1 MKEDLVETHVLEQKA
16 LGIVN
21 RLHETAAERQRVYP
35 PHVDA
40 VLVFSG
46 PGTYYDRLKP
56 EQEEWMRWMDR
67 DRIRAGVALVRE
79 LTASTINDFAQTKL
93 GAEHIGK
100 NDIMN
105 KGPFFVY
112 NGIPVENK
120 VLREALDSP
129 FCKLPKEK
137 VLIIDEVRN
146 GDKVIPIRHTGDQIQ
161 SFYQEIINPES
172 PLHYATNIALVSHT
186 PHYIRIPFYISK
198 YENDYE
204 CALPKIRRNFYAYG
218 LKDRPGVEKWFM
230 KSEMERFLTYAERGD
245 IAIEPIPLRI

>member
-1 MKEDLVETHVLEQKA
+1 MKEIIDSQALEQKA
-16 LGIVN
+16 QGIIN
-21 RLHETAAERQRVYP
+21 SLQETAAERKRVYP
-35 PHVDA
+35 SNIDA

-56 EQEEWMRWMDR
+56 DQEEWMRWMDR

-79 LTASTINDFAQTKL
+79 LTASTINDFTKAKL
-93 GAEHIGK
+93 GVEHITE

-129 FCKLPKEK
+129 FCKLPKDK
-137 VLIIDEVRN
+137 VLIIDAVRKGN
-146 GDKVIPIRHTGDQIQ
+146 TVIPIRHTGDQVQ
-161 SFYQEIINPES
+161 SFYQEIMNQES
-172 PLHYATNIALVSHT
+172 PLHYATNIALVSHAL
-186 PHYIRIPFYISK
+186 HYIRIPFYISK

-204 CALPKIRRNFYAYG
+204 YALPKIKRNYYAYG
-218 LKDRPGVEKWFM
+218 LKDRPGVEEEFIKY
-230 KSEMERFLTYAERGD
+230 EMERLLAYAEAGHL
-245 IAIEPIPLRI
+245 AAEPTPLRI